1 MADPPPEQPGPRAPY
16 RSAAN
21 FLCIYNYVLRLAGR
35 QQANIKGDKMKIAI
49 HALAASAML
58 ATSFAGS
65 AQTVSSD
72 AALPVVAMQQP
83 AASATPQLPAN
94 TELLLSMNED
104 LSTKGIEEGHKFRLT
119 LVTDVRMGDYIV
131 IPKGTPA
138 VGEVTWKTGK
148 GAFGKSGKMEVALKY
163 LDLNGRH
170 VPIEGKYRQEGE
182 GNTAATVAGVIA
194 AGVFAGFITG
204 KSAKIPQGRE
214 LKAFTTEALPVA
226 LPEAAVA
233 AAPAPVLAPAAPTTV
248 APTVASQPITSNR

>member
-1 MADPPPEQPGPRAPY
+1 
-16 RSAAN
+16 
-21 FLCIYNYVLRLAGR
+21 
-35 QQANIKGDKMKIAI
+35 MKTAI

-58 ATSFAGS
+58 ATSFAGA
-65 AQTVSSD
+65 AQTVSGD
-72 AALPVVAMQQP
+72 AAVPVVAMQP
-83 AASATPQLPAN
+83 AQSATAQLPAN

-104 LSTKGIEEGHKFRLT
+104 LTTKGIEEGHKFRLT

-226 LPEAAVA
+226 LPEPTVA
-233 AAPAPVLAPAAPTTV
+233 AAPAPAPALAPAQPTTI
-248 APTVASQPITSNR
+248 APTVASQPVTSKR